1 MYRDCITPAIY
12 SDSWATMDTVSE
24 PGVRETSIRTILQ
37 SIKITMRR
45 AWSIYI
51 YIYIYIY
58 ILLGK
63 TILGISEFHVENFN
77 EANYY
82 CGRVET

>member
-1 MYRDCITPAIY
+1 M
-12 SDSWATMDTVSE
+12 E
-24 PGVRETSIRTILQ
+24 
-37 SIKITMRR
+37 
-45 AWSIYI
+45 